1 MSFRILHVDDDPHI
15 RDIVELSLGLD
26 PTLTVTSCGS
36 VDDAL
41 VAAADRVPDLILCD
55 VMMPGVDGTS
65 ILARLRES
73 AATAKTPVVFMTA
86 RAQTR
91 ELDQLKSLGAS
102 AVITKPF
109 DPMKL
114 ASTVRGHLRSAKFEA
129 ASEGFVERLRSD
141 AALLSESR
149 DMLEDDSGS
158 LVVLERL
165 ESCVHKL
172 AGASGVLGFD
182 DVSRGAST
190 LEGAIVDRLAGR
202 LTPGTVEASLD
213 AFIRC
218 VYREITRV
226 GRKGTNSGADIAE
239 HVPEVLIADGD
250 PAVVGALADRCASVG
265 FEVRTAL
272 NGIQAMIMASQSQP
286 DILIVDAN
294 MPEANGFDISA
305 RLLDQRCKR
314 IGVVV
319 TTGSPNPEM
328 IERCERLGAFYARK
342 GPDFWNHVVS
352 ALAEIVP
359 DMAARLNELAM
370 RPTCVDVRTR
380 PRVLI
385 VDDDPDVDFFL
396 SSRLGKRGVD
406 TLYAADGVQGYRIA
420 CQEKPS
426 AIISDYFM
434 PNGDARFLLSKLRST
449 PGTENIPVFV
459 ISGRRLDE
467 STERSL
473 AREICGRPGAARI
486 FKKSFDTDELFGAL
500 QEFCGFES
508 NRPADRA
515 VNADLTSA
523 SASIWP

>member
-86 RAQTR
+86 RAQAR
-91 ELDQLKSLGAS
+91 ELDHLKALGAA

-129 ASEGFVERLRSD
+129 ASDGFVERLRSD
-141 AALLSESR
+141 AALLSELR
-149 DMLEDDSGS
+149 DMLRNDSGS

-165 ESCVHKL
+165 EYCVHKL

-190 LEGAIVDRLAGR
+190 LEGAIVDRRAGW
-202 LTPGTVEASLD
+202 LTPGTIEASLD
-213 AFIRC
+213 ALLGC
-218 VYREITRV
+218 VHREMARG
-226 GRKGTNSGADIAE
+226 GRKSINSGADTAE
-239 HVPEVLIADGD
+239 IVAPNQHGPEVLIADDD
-250 PAVVGALADRCASVG
+250 PAVVRALADRCVIMG

-272 NGIQAMIMASQSQP
+272 SGIQAMIMASQSQP

-305 RLLDQRCKR
+305 RLLDQRCKH
-314 IGVVV
+314 IDVVLI
-319 TTGSPNPEM
+319 TGSPNPEM

-359 DMAARLNELAM
+359 DMADRLNELAM
-370 RPTCVDVRTR
+370 RPTGVNVRTR
-380 PRVLI
+380 PR
-385 VDDDPDVDFFL
+385 
-396 SSRLGKRGVD
+396 R
-406 TLYAADGVQGYRIA
+406 
-420 CQEKPS
+420 E
-426 AIISDYFM
+426 
-434 PNGDARFLLSKLRST
+434 LRSRT
-449 PGTENIPVFV
+449 KPRP
-459 ISGRRLDE
+459 DWC
-467 STERSL
+467 RS
-473 AREICGRPGAARI
+473 
-486 FKKSFDTDELFGAL
+486 
-500 QEFCGFES
+500 
-508 NRPADRA
+508 PAG
-515 VNADLTSA
+515 
-523 SASIWP
+523 